1 MPDTAK
7 VERTQVGIVG
17 AGPAGLI
24 LSHLLHLQGI
34 ESVVLEVHTR
44 KYIEERVRAGVLEQG
59 TVELLTEM
67 GVGDRLHREGLVH
80 HGVEFRFR
88 GQGHRIDFQS
98 LVGRSITVYAQQEV
112 VKDLVAARL
121 AAGAPIVFEAKDVSV
136 HDLTTSTPRIRY
148 RKDGLE
154 HELVCDFIAGCD
166 GFHGI
171 CRPAIPENCLTI
183 YDRTYPF
190 AWLGILAQAPPSS
203 EELIYANH
211 ELGFALL
218 SMRSPEISRLYI
230 QCAPEEDIANW
241 SDARIW
247 EQLHLR
253 FADRDGKWKLT
264 EGPVIQKNIAEMRS
278 FVTDPMQYG
287 RLFLAGDAAHIVPP
301 TGAKGLNLAATDARV
316 LALALAKFYSSGDT
330 DLIERYS
337 EICLRR
343 CWKVQHFSWW
353 MTSMLHRIPGET
365 PFDRQRQ
372 LAELDYVTSSRAAST
387 ALAEHYTGL
396 PFTI

>member
-1 MPDTAK
+1 MT
-7 VERTQVGIVG
+7 ERTQVGIVG

-24 LSHLLHLQGI
+24 LSHLLHLEGI
-34 ESVVLEVHTR
+34 DSVVLEVHTR

-59 TVELLTEM
+59 TVELLTGM
-67 GVGDRLHREGLVH
+67 GVGDRLKREGLVH

-88 GQGHRIDFQS
+88 GQGHRIDFQD
-98 LVGRSITVYAQQEV
+98 LVGRSITIYAQQEV

-121 AAGAPIVFEAKDVSV
+121 ATGGKIVFEAADVSV
-136 HDLTTSTPRIRY
+136 HEIDSENPKIRY
-148 RKDGLE
+148 RGGE
-154 HELVCDFIAGCD
+154 ISCDFIAGCD
-166 GFHGI
+166 GFHGV
-171 CRPAIPENCLTI
+171 CRASIEKSLTI
-183 YDRTYPF
+183 YERIYPF

-203 EELIYANH
+203 GELIYANH

-230 QCAPEEDIANW
+230 QCAPDEDIAHW
-241 SDARIW
+241 PDARIW

-253 FADRDGKWKLT
+253 FATHDGQWKLT

-278 FVTDPMQYG
+278 FVADPMQYG

-301 TGAKGLNLAATDARV
+301 TGAKGLNLAATYARV
-316 LALALAKFYSSGDT
+316 LARALADFYTSGST
-330 DLIERYS
+330 DVMDRYS

-353 MTSMLHRIPGET
+353 MTSMLHRIPGESV
-365 PFDRQRQ
+365 FDRQRQ
-372 LAELDYVTSSRAAST
+372 LAELDYVTGSRAAST

>member
-1 MPDTAK
+1 VA
-7 VERTQVGIVG
+7 ERTQVGIIG

-24 LSHLLHLQGI
+24 LAHLLHLEGI
-34 ESVVLEVHTR
+34 DAVVLEVRTR
-44 KYIEERVRAGVLEQG
+44 QYIEERVRAGVLEQG

-67 GVGDRLHREGLVH
+67 GVGDRLKREGLVH
-80 HGVEFRFR
+80 RGVEFRFNGR
-88 GQGHRIDFQS
+88 GHRIDFQS
-98 LVGRSITVYAQQEV
+98 LVDRSITVYAQQEV

-121 AAGAPIVFEAKDVSV
+121 ASGAPIVFEAKDVSV
-136 HDLTTSTPRIRY
+136 HDLTSKSPKIRY
-148 RKDGLE
+148 SKDGRE
-154 HELVCDFIAGCD
+154 HELVCHFIAGCD
-166 GFHGI
+166 GFHGV
-171 CRPAIPENCLTI
+171 CRPSIPEKSLTT
-183 YDRTYPF
+183 YERVYPF

-203 EELIYANH
+203 DELIYANH

-230 QCAPEEDIANW
+230 QCTPEEDIAHW

-253 FADRDGKWKLT
+253 FATRDGKWRLT
-264 EGPVIQKNIAEMRS
+264 EGPVIQKSIAEMRS

-316 LALALAKFYSSGDT
+316 LARAITDFYASGST
-330 DLIERYS
+330 DILDRYS

-353 MTSMLHRIPGET
+353 MTSMLHRIPGESA
-365 PFDRQRQ
+365 FDRQRQ
-372 LAELDYVTSSRAAST
+372 LAELDYVTTSRAASM

>member
-1 MPDTAK
+1 MT
-7 VERTQVGIVG
+7 ERTQVGIVG

-24 LSHLLHLQGI
+24 LSHLLHLEGI
-34 ESVVLEVHTR
+34 DSVVLEVHTR

-59 TVELLTEM
+59 TVELLTGM
-67 GVGDRLHREGLVH
+67 GVGDRLKREGLVH

-88 GQGHRIDFQS
+88 GQGHRIDFQD
-98 LVGRSITVYAQQEV
+98 LVGRSITIYAQQEV

-121 AAGAPIVFEAKDVSV
+121 ATGGKIVFEAADVSV
-136 HDLTTSTPRIRY
+136 HEIDSENPKIRY
-148 RKDGLE
+148 RGGE
-154 HELVCDFIAGCD
+154 ISCDFIAGCD
-166 GFHGI
+166 GFHGV
-171 CRPAIPENCLTI
+171 CRASIEKSLTI

-203 EELIYANH
+203 GELIYANH

-230 QCAPEEDIANW
+230 QCAPDEDIANW
-241 SDARIW
+241 PDARIW

-253 FADRDGKWKLT
+253 FATHDGKWKLT

-278 FVTDPMQYG
+278 FVADPMQYG

-316 LALALAKFYSSGDT
+316 LARALADFYTSGST
-330 DLIERYS
+330 DVMDRYS

-353 MTSMLHRIPGET
+353 MTSMLHRVPGESA
-365 PFDRQRQ
+365 FDRQRQ
-372 LAELDYVTSSRAAST
+372 LAELDYVTGSRAAST

>member
-1 MPDTAK
+1 LSVA
-7 VERTQVGIVG
+7 ERTQVGIVG

-34 ESVVLEVHTR
+34 DSVVLEVHTR
-44 KYIEERVRAGVLEQG
+44 PYIEERVRAGVLEQG

-67 GVGDRLHREGLVH
+67 GVGERLKREGLIH
-80 HGVEFRFR
+80 HGVEFRFS
-88 GQGHRIDFQS
+88 GQGHPIDFQD
-98 LVGRSITVYAQQEV
+98 LVGRSITIYAQQEV

-121 AAGAPIVFEAKDVSV
+121 ATGGRIVFEAADVSV
-136 HDLTTSTPRIRY
+136 HDLDSQSPKIRY
-148 RKDGLE
+148 REEGVEHQLE
-154 HELVCDFIAGCD
+154 CDFIAGCD

-171 CRPAIPENCLTI
+171 CRASIEKSLTI

-190 AWLGILAQAPPSS
+190 AWLGILAQAAPSS

-230 QCAPEEDIANW
+230 QCDPDEDIANW
-241 SDARIW
+241 SDGRIW

-253 FADRDGKWKLT
+253 FATRDGKWKLT
-264 EGPVIQKNIAEMRS
+264 EGPVIQKSIAEMRS
-278 FVTDPMQYG
+278 FVADPMQYG

-316 LALALAKFYSSGDT
+316 LARAFADYYSSGST
-330 DLIERYS
+330 DVMNRYS

-353 MTSMLHRIPGET
+353 MTSMLHRIPGDSA
-365 PFDRQRQ
+365 FDRQRQ
-372 LAELDYVTSSRAAST
+372 LAELDYVTGSRAAST
-387 ALAEHYTGL
+387 SLAEHYTGL